1 MSWDGSMTLETS
13 DNKEAHSNME
23 GLCGTKCHK
32 PPMRRPG
39 LKFLYRLECTI
50 ASEEINI
57 GAPNGTGVFRSI
69 ANITGGTFKGPNL
82 EGTVLSLGG
91 ADWATVIEGTH
102 SMTLDARYTIKT
114 VDDHYLFVQA
124 HGLYRPAPGTQYAK
138 QVAENPAMRP
148 PPTVTQDDVEF
159 FSHLRIEAAGKYNWL
174 NGLVCVGVMSCEDD
188 RIIIDA
194 YYLTNSSGVRP
205 EDVMMRRENS

>member
-1 MSWDGSMTLETS
+1 MSTQTAESPGNALYPNS
-13 DNKEAHSNME
+13 
-23 GLCGTKCHK
+23 

-39 LKFLYRLECTI
+39 MVFLYRLECTI
-50 ASEEINI
+50 APEEINI
-57 GAPNGTGVFRSI
+57 GAAHGAGVIRSI
-69 ANITGGTFKGPNL
+69 ANITGGTFNGPEL
-82 EGTVLSLGG
+82 KGTVLPLGG

-114 VDDHYLFVQA
+114 IDDNYIFVQA
-124 HGLYRPAPGTQYAK
+124 RGLYRPGPGTEYAK
-138 QVAENPAMRP
+138 RVAADPTMRP

-174 NGLVCVGVMSCEDD
+174 NGLVCVGVMTCEDD

-194 YYLTNSSGVRP
+194 YYLTNFESEKP
-205 EDVMMRRENS
+205 EDVVMKRG